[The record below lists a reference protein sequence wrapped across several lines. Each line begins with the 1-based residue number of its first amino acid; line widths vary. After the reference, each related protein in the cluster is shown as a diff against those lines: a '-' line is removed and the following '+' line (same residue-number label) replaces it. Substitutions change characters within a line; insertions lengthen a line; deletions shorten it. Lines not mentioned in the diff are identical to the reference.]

1 MTLKP
6 LSTDRRGGVA
16 MIIALSLPVF
26 LGGAALTID
35 TIQWSLA
42 TRQMQRQAD
51 SGAIAGA
58 FALAQGRDVTTNV
71 NSDLARNNFVK
82 LTVTPVIENPPSAGA
97 KIANAKAVRV
107 VVATTMNL
115 PFSGMFIRGMP
126 LRAEATAQVVGQGEY
141 CVIALDGSA
150 ATGITM
156 TGSTTLDLNC
166 GLMTNSVSATA
177 AVSAGGSSTI
187 KASPIAAVGNVPP
200 SPGRYIEP
208 VSLFPYAVPAQD
220 PYAALPDPLSTIG
233 NGSALSVS
241 PNGTK
246 NIGPGTYKSVDIKG
260 TLNMS
265 PGVYY
270 INGGSFSANSQATI
284 IGTGVVII
292 LTSSTA
298 ATSPSSIATMD
309 INGGANIQLTAPTT
323 GTYAGILM
331 YQDRR
336 ALDSG
341 TNKVNG
347 NSSSILQGAIYFP
360 KQAMEFTGNTG
371 MQTNC
376 LQLVAKRLT
385 FTGNSSISNVCP
397 AGSGAGSIPGTV
409 IRLVA

>member
-1 MTLKP
+1 
-6 LSTDRRGGVA
+6 

-26 LGGAALTID
+26 LGGAALAID

-58 FALAQGRDVTTNV
+58 FALAQGRNVTSNV
-71 NSDLARNNFVK
+71 NSDLARNNFVT
-82 LTVTPVIENPPSAGA
+82 LTVTPVIENAPTVGPKAG
-97 KIANAKAVRV
+97 NAKAVRV
-107 VVATTMNL
+107 VVATTMKL

-126 LRAEATAQVVGQGEY
+126 LSAEATAQVVGQGEY
-141 CVIALDGSA
+141 CVIALDNGNTTAIKMS
-150 ATGITM
+150 
-156 TGSTTLDLNC
+156 GSTSLDLNC
-166 GLMTNSVSATA
+166 GLMSNSVSATA
-177 AVSAGGSSTI
+177 AITAGGSSTI
-187 KASPIAAVGNVPP
+187 KASPIAAVGGVPASSNYLP
-200 SPGRYIEP
+200 P

-220 PYAALPDPLSTIG
+220 PFAALPDPLSTIG
-233 NGSALSVS
+233 NGSALNVA

-246 NIGPGTYKSVDIKG
+246 SIGPGTYKSVDIKG

-298 ATSPSSIATMD
+298 ATNPSSIATAD
-309 INGGANIQLTAPTT
+309 INGSANIQLTAPTS
-323 GTYAGILM
+323 GTYAGVLM

-347 NSSSILQGAIYFP
+347 NSTSILQGALYFP
-360 KQAMEFTGNTG
+360 KQELEFTGTTG

-376 LQLVAKRLT
+376 LQMVAKRMT
-385 FTGNSSISNVCP
+385 FIGNSSVSNVCP
-397 AGSGAGSIPGTV
+397 PNSGAASIPGTV